1 MSKLQIR
8 CQITSCRHAP
18 AILGK
23 IRDVHGAEEDQDMK
37 AATGETLARVLRAVD
52 DRADEIVAFAAEF
65 IRQPSINPD
74 LEPNELA
81 ERPAQEWLRDR
92 LAESGAFQTVDLWEV
107 AQNRPNVVGVRK
119 GGGGSRS
126 LTWSAHTDVVPVTPE
141 QAAQWSGA
149 GPFSGEVRDG
159 KLWGRGASDM
169 KGAIAAYVMATRI
182 LHDSGVRLAGDL
194 ILAQACGEESGRRD
208 IGCNTILERGYRSD
222 LAIFPEPS
230 NFRIYPTA
238 KGELYFRLVVPGKS
252 THICNRHLVAQA
264 LPHGVERPGVS
275 AIDNMLMYQL
285 AFLEL
290 ERQWLLWRTNPNV
303 PSGGMFININ
313 TLQAGTSITSIPDSC
328 DATGSLLFY
337 PDLSAAEVMDEIRA
351 TVDRVTESDYW
362 LRDHP
367 PVLDLPLDATST
379 APWVKEPV
387 NMPFDHPGV
396 LTIAE
401 ALQSISGREAT
412 IETSPFVCDA
422 NFWFPLGQPSL
433 IFGVG
438 DPSWGIHGTNEFL
451 PVADL
456 IEATKLF
463 AAVTMAW
470 CGVEERS

>member
-1 MSKLQIR
+1 MDTVSVSGL
-8 CQITSCRHAP
+8 
-18 AILGK
+18 
-23 IRDVHGAEEDQDMK
+23 E
-37 AATGETLARVLRAVD
+37 RVLAAVD
-52 DRADEIVAFAAEF
+52 DRASEIIAFATQL
-65 IRQPSINPD
+65 IQHPSVNPD
-74 LEPNELA
+74 LEPNDLG
-81 ERPAQEWLRDR
+81 ERPAQDWLRDR
-92 LAESGAFQTVDLWEV
+92 FRESLAFDIVDSWEV
-107 AQNRPNVVGVRK
+107 AENRPNVVAVRK
-119 GGGGSRS
+119 GSGGGRS

-141 QAAQWSGA
+141 QAEQWSGA

-169 KGAIAAYVMATRI
+169 KGAIAAYTMSARI
-182 LHDSGVRLAGDL
+182 LHDLGFRLKGDL
-194 ILAQACGEESGRRD
+194 ILSQACGEESGRRD

-238 KGELYFRLVVPGKS
+238 KGELYFRLTVPGKS

-264 LPHGVERPGVS
+264 LPYGIERPGLS
-275 AIDNMLMYQL
+275 AIDNMLKYQL
-285 AFLEL
+285 ALLDL

-303 PSGGMFININ
+303 ASGGMFININ

-337 PDLSAAEVMDEIRA
+337 PDLTANEVMSEIRE
-351 TVDRVTESDYW
+351 TVDRVTQSDYW

-367 PVLDLPLDATST
+367 PVLDLPLDASSA

-396 LTIAE
+396 LTVAE
-401 ALQSISGREAT
+401 VLRGVSGRDPI
-412 IETSPFVCDA
+412 IETAPFVCDA
-422 NFWFPLGQPSL
+422 NFWFPLGQDSL
-433 IFGVG
+433 IFGLG

-451 PVADL
+451 PVTDL
-456 IEATKLF
+456 LEATKLF

-470 CGVEERS
+470 CGVEDAA